1 MPEKMSGQSTA
12 PGFACRLAAILATA
26 LLLAAALL
34 PAVASGGAI
43 AQSLPAARAVTGES
57 GLPLPRFVSLAT
69 DKANLRTGPGA
80 RYPILWVYVRR
91 DQPLEVT
98 AEYGVWRRVRDIDGT
113 IGWMHGRLL
122 SGRRSAIVT
131 GDVRVLRAKP
141 DTGARPLLRL
151 APGVLVEVD
160 RCEDAWCRLEV
171 RGKKGWLQRES
182 LWGPYAGE
190 EFE

>member
-1 MPEKMSGQSTA
+1 MPGQR
-12 PGFACRLAAILATA
+12 FACGLAEVLGA
-26 LLLAAALL
+26 LFLLA
-34 PAVASGGAI
+34 VVTGTAI
-43 AQSLPAARAVTGES
+43 AQSLPAARIVTGES
-57 GLPLPRFVSLAT
+57 GYPVPRFVSLAT
-69 DKANLRTGPGA
+69 DKANLRTGPGV

-98 AEYGVWRRVRDIDGT
+98 AEYGVWRRVRDVDGT

-131 GDVRVLRAKP
+131 GDIRVLRAKP
-141 DTGARPLLRL
+141 DAGARPLLRL
-151 APGVLVEVD
+151 APGVLVELD

-171 RGKKGWLQRES
+171 RGKKGWLERES
-182 LWGPYAGE
+182 LWGTYGGE